1 VKLKDKVAAE
11 RRYVLL
17 KLLVETGGRASEA
30 ELFNGLD
37 MSGYNVGLTEMVVRE
52 DVKWLEQRD
61 LVSHTML
68 AGTMMMVKLERR
80 GVHVIEGREVID
92 GLVAPLD
99 LE

>member
-1 VKLKDKVAAE
+1 VKLKDRTAAE

-37 MSGYNVGLTEMVVRE
+37 MAGYNVGLSEQVVRD

-61 LVSHTML
+61 LASHTML

-80 GVHVIEGREVID
+80 GVRVIEGRETID
-92 GLVAPLD
+92 GLTVPLD